1 MSGLKEYTPGGVH
14 EKVLNCFACLPKGTV
29 LDVPSG
35 QGALSKSL
43 EALGFKV
50 FSGDIEI
57 KNILY
62 RNGRCVQLNLNHFLP
77 FKPTIFDYVVCTEG
91 IEHIENPHHLIREFG
106 RLTRKDGY
114 LIITTPNVM
123 TIKSRLRF
131 LFYSYLDFFKY
142 YGPLPPEVRYTIK
155 EHEHQHLNPVLFRE
169 IKFIFEK
176 YGFKIERVDTN
187 RMVRKW
193 KIFFPLIKW
202 FIKYK
207 TKKKF
212 PKDALFVSDVI
223 LEGEDL
229 IFVAKHELEIFPKW

>member
-1 MSGLKEYTPGGVH
+1 MLELREYTPGGVH
-14 EKVLNCFACLPKGTV
+14 EKVLNCLANLPKGV
-29 LDVPSG
+29 ALDAPSG
-35 QGALSKSL
+35 QGALSRSL

-62 RNGRCVQLNLNHFLP
+62 RNGRCVQLDLNHFLP
-77 FKPTIFDYVVCTEG
+77 FKRMTFDYGVCTEG

-106 RLTRKDGY
+106 RLIKRDGY
-114 LIITTPNVM
+114 LIMTTPNVM

-131 LFYSYLDFFKY
+131 LLYSYLDFFKY
-142 YGPLPPEVRYTIK
+142 FGPLPPEARYTIK
-155 EHEHQHLNPVLFRE
+155 EHEHQHVNPLFYSE
-169 IKFIFEK
+169 MKFILGK
-176 YGFKIERVDTN
+176 YGFKIERVETN
-187 RMVRKW
+187 RMVKKW
-193 KIFFPLIKW
+193 KMIFPLMKW

-212 PKDALFVSDVI
+212 PEDPIYGSDVL

-229 IFVAKHELEIFPKW
+229 IFIAKHEMEIFNRW

>member
-1 MSGLKEYTPGGVH
+1 MMGELREYTPGGVH
-14 EKVLNCFACLPKGTV
+14 EKVLNFFASLPKGIV

-62 RNGRCVQLNLNHFLP
+62 RNSRCVQLNLNHFLP
-77 FKPTIFDYVVCTEG
+77 FNPTTFNYVVCTEG

-142 YGPLPPEVRYTIK
+142 YGPLPPEARYTIK
-155 EHEHQHLNPVLFRE
+155 EFEHMHVNPLFYSE
-169 IKFIFEK
+169 MKFILER
-176 YGFKIERVDTN
+176 YGFNIEKVETN

-193 KIFFPLIKW
+193 KIIFPLIKY
-202 FIKYK
+202 FVKFK

-212 PKDALFVSDVI
+212 PKEPFFLSDTI

-229 IFVAKHELEIFPKW
+229 IFVAKKY